1 MVGTRSIAACLL
13 ASVGVANVAV
23 ADGYA
28 QIIRADKPVAWW
40 RFEEANGKQ
49 TANTAGTRL
58 ESRLVGAA
66 KLGQAGPRPERYP
79 LFETNNRTLRIPK
92 GSGSVRISDPG
103 KGSPLDFDKGDSIT
117 LEAWVNPTGGRRGG
131 FAYIVGKGRTFRKG
145 FPRDNQNYALRLQES
160 GGTALLTFLFRDA
173 RNRPGHSE
181 DYHRWTSTDGFAID
195 GGWHHVAV
203 TYTFGKGDSLRGY
216 IDGRPVKGKWD
227 MGGKTDLGPVVD
239 DDELWIGSAM
249 GGNAGSTFRGGIDEV
264 AIYRKALS
272 RERIRLRYK
281 AKLPPPYVTDVPL
294 PKDGVLVEIMEGVGT
309 GKSWNFIAP
318 KPTLR
323 YVIPVFGLSRLA
335 TNYDTNGL
343 RVLWSS
349 PSLVRMTGVL
359 TLPKGELQFLVR
371 SRTGVKLYV
380 DGKLVLTNPFHYV
393 GGGDNYPI
401 VDRRKV
407 KESHVRTLQPGDT
420 ETVATITGDGK
431 LHRVTFEMIVGGG
444 KKRTEP
450 GEACV
455 AFRLASR
462 RASNVAELA
471 RVPTRASKPSEFLR
485 IPLRPFTVL
494 SPKREVLLTEE
505 SWLDYLDERHD
516 ALIDLD
522 AKHRREKSAAVIAEW
537 KRRHETVRGWI
548 AKQPPPKISRR
559 ALAPGLRGNSPEPG
573 ASARRLML
581 NNEIDRFIAARLTK
595 DDKPTP
601 LTTDYQFLRRLTLDA
616 VGTIPTPEQIAAFLN
631 DKSPDRRAKF
641 IDQLLRS
648 RGWADHWTSYWQ
660 DVLAENPNVLKPTL
674 NNTGPFRWWIHES
687 LLDNKPL
694 DRFVT
699 ELVTLGGDV
708 YAGGP
713 AGFGMAAQNDVPLA
727 AKAHVLGQAFLGVQ
741 MKCARCHDAPFHDLK
756 QRDLFRIAAML
767 KRGPQPVPKSSSIP
781 VSKEA
786 LQDLIVKVTLEPG
799 TKVAP
804 QWPFPKIAPA
814 KLPAEFAPTTNDTRQ
829 QLAAYITSPT
839 NTRFAKVM
847 VNRIWA
853 RYMGRGLVE
862 PVGDWETAEP
872 SHPRLLDWLAREF
885 VVSGYDMKHVARLIL
900 NSQTYQRQAVSRDF
914 HSPTDKYSFA
924 APLRRRMTAEQLVDS
939 LFVAA
944 GKRLDAGPMNM
955 DVDGARPVG
964 QFINLGRPRRAWE
977 FASLSNERDRPSL
990 AMPYSQDFVSLMR
1003 VFGWRESRQD
1013 PLTKRDHDPTV
1024 LQSAILANGIVGRRI
1039 TRLSDDSAF
1048 TELAVKQQSVEELIR
1063 RVYLRMLSRPPKE
1076 SETKL
1081 FAELLRE
1088 GYSDRV
1094 IPVDPSKVK
1103 RRWKR
1108 PTGVS
1113 WSNHLH
1119 ADASLLKLEMEQLV
1133 QQGDPPS
1140 VRLQKNWRL
1149 RMEDMLWAV
1158 MNSPEFV
1165 FSP

>member
-1 MVGTRSIAACLL
+1 MIRKLYYLALISVFVCASTAAL
-13 ASVGVANVAV
+13 GN
-23 ADGYA
+23 DYA
-28 QIIRADKPVAWW
+28 RIIGSDHPVAWW
-40 RFEEANGKQ
+40 RFEESKDKP
-49 TANTAGTRL
+49 TANAAATPL
-58 ESRLVGAA
+58 KSRLVGTA
-66 KLGQAGPRPERYP
+66 KLGAPGPRPDRYP
-79 LFETNNRTLRIPK
+79 FFESNNRSLHIPK
-92 GSGSVRISDPG
+92 GSGYVRVTDPG
-103 KGSPLDFDKGDSIT
+103 QRSPLDFDKGDSLT
-117 LEAWVNPTGGRRGG
+117 LEAWVNPAGARRRG
-131 FAYIVGKGRTFRKG
+131 FAYVVGKGRTFRKG

-160 GGTALLTFLFRDA
+160 GGSAQTTFLFRDA
-173 RNRPGHSE
+173 RNRKGVAN
-181 DYHRWTSTDGFAID
+181 DYHRWTSTDGFPID
-195 GGWHHVAV
+195 GRWHHVAV
-203 TYTFGKGDSLRGY
+203 TFTFGKGNSLRGY
-216 IDGRPVKGKWD
+216 IDGRPVKGNWD

-249 GGNAGSTFRGGIDEV
+249 AGNAGSTFRGGIDEV

-272 RERIRLRYK
+272 PERIRLRYK
-281 AKLPPPYVTDVPL
+281 AKLPKPYVTNVPL
-294 PKDGVLVEIMEGVGT
+294 PKDGVLVEIMERVGT

-318 KPTLR
+318 KPTRR
-323 YVIPVFGLSRLA
+323 YVIPVFGMSRLA
-335 TNYDTNGL
+335 QKYDANGL
-343 RVLWSS
+343 RVLWTT
-349 PSLVRMTGVL
+349 PSLVRMTANV
-359 TLPKGELQFLVR
+359 TLPKGKLEFLVR
-371 SRTGVKLYV
+371 SRSGAKLYV

-393 GGGDNYPI
+393 GGGDNYAI
-401 VDRRKV
+401 RDRRKI
-407 KESHVRTLQPGDT
+407 KDPDIRTLQPGDT
-420 ETVATITGDGK
+420 ETLATFTGDGK
-431 LHRVTFEMIVGGG
+431 PHRVTLDMIVGGG

-455 AFRLASR
+455 AVRLASR
-462 RASNVAELA
+462 RASA
-471 RVPTRASKPSEFLR
+471 PGGLR
-485 IPLRPFTVL
+485 SLTLPARPFMIL
-494 SPKREVLLTEE
+494 SPNRRVRLTEE
-505 SWLDYLDERHD
+505 SWLDYLDERRD
-516 ALIDLD
+516 ALIALD
-522 AKHRREKSAAVIAEW
+522 ANHRREKSAAIAAEW
-537 KRRHETVRGWI
+537 NRRHERVRQWI
-548 AKQPPPKISRR
+548 AKQPAIKI
-559 ALAPGLRGNSPEPG
+559 PGISENPRNL
-573 ASARRLML
+573 SA
-581 NNEIDRFIAARLTK
+581 IDRFIAARLTK
-595 DDKPTP
+595 NDKPMP
-601 LTTDYQFLRRLTLDA
+601 LTTDYQFVRRVTLDV
-616 VGTIPTPEQIAAFLN
+616 VGTIPTPEQIAAFLA
-631 DKSPDRRAKF
+631 DKSPDRRAKY
-641 IDQLLRS
+641 IDRLLRN

-674 NNTGPFRWWIHES
+674 NNTGPFRWWIYES
-687 LLDNKPL
+687 LLDNKPM

-699 ELVTLGGDV
+699 ELITLGGDV

-727 AKAHVLGQAFLGVQ
+727 AKAHIIGQAFLGVQ

-767 KRGPQPVPKSSSIP
+767 KRGPQPVPKTSSVP

-786 LQDLIVKVTLEPG
+786 LKDLIVKVTLEPG
-799 TKVAP
+799 SKVAP

-814 KLPAEFAPTTNDTRQ
+814 KLPAEFAPKTTDTRQ

-862 PVGDWETAEP
+862 PVGDWETAKP

-885 VVSGYDMKHVARLIL
+885 LASGYDMQHVARLIL
-900 NSQTYQRQAVSRDF
+900 NSQAYQRQAVSRTF
-914 HSPTDKYSFA
+914 PSVSEKYSFA

-944 GKRLDAGPMNM
+944 GKRFDAGPMNM

-1003 VFGWRESRQD
+1003 VFGWREARQD

-1048 TELAVKQQSVEELIR
+1048 TELAVQKQPIEALIR
-1063 RVYLRMLSRPPKE
+1063 NIYLRMFSRPPKP

-1081 FAELLRE
+1081 FSKLLRD

-1094 IPVDPSKVK
+1094 ITVDPSKVHH
-1103 RRWKR
+1103 RRKR

-1119 ADASLLKLEMEQLV
+1119 SDASLLKLEMERLV

-1140 VRLQKNWRL
+1140 VRLKENWRL
-1149 RMEDMLWAV
+1149 RMEDMIWAL
-1158 MNSPEFV
+1158 MDSPEFL